1 MSKILSLKLKDE
13 IFEETEGILKK
24 AKRPRNAYIN
34 DAIHFYNLLFTRKM
48 LKNQLRKESVMV
60 AEDSVAVLKEFEKF
74 EEGFLGEADGN

>member
-34 DAIHFYNLLFTRKM
+34 EAIHFYNKLFTRRM
-48 LKNQLRKESVMV
+48 LKNQLLKESAMV
-60 AEDSVAVLKEFEKF
+60 AEDSMAVLNEFEKF
-74 EEGFLGEADGN
+74 EEGLSGDASGN